1 MAPVLTLLPWAF
13 SAGMVATLNPCGFA
27 MLPAY
32 LAYLL
37 GRAEGAPLGR
47 QLARSTLA
55 GLGMTSG
62 VMGIFL
68 AAGVVISGLGAA
80 IARFVPWLGLVV
92 GVVVAIVGLVM
103 LFQSSVNPSL
113 PLTHSVGDVVGRAG
127 PFTFVV
133 FGAGYGLASLGCTLP
148 IFLVVTAQALA
159 AGGFV
164 PGLGVF
170 LAYALGMGAV
180 LLALSLATGVGS
192 GLLVQ
197 SLRRLLPFTRWIGAG
212 GMVAAGTY
220 LIYYQLTF
228 AGLLSRGG
236 P

>member
-1 MAPVLTLLPWAF
+1 MSPVLTLLPWAF

-37 GRAEGAPLGR
+37 GRAEGASLGR

-92 GVVVAIVGLVM
+92 GAVVAILGLVM
-103 LFQSSVNPSL
+103 
-113 PLTHSVGDVVGRAG
+113 
-127 PFTFVV
+127 V
-133 FGAGYGLASLGCTLP
+133 FP
-148 IFLVVTAQALA
+148 
-159 AGGFV
+159 
-164 PGLGVF
+164 
-170 LAYALGMGAV
+170 
-180 LLALSLATGVGS
+180 
-192 GLLVQ
+192 
-197 SLRRLLPFTRWIGAG
+197 
-212 GMVAAGTY
+212 
-220 LIYYQLTF
+220 
-228 AGLLSRGG
+228 
-236 P
+236 

>member
-1 MAPVLTLLPWAF
+1 MSPVLTLLPWAF

-37 GRAEGAPLGR
+37 GRAEGASLGR

-92 GVVVAIVGLVM
+92 GAVVAIVGLVM
-103 LFQSSVNPSL
+103 LFRSSVNPSL
-113 PLTHSVGDVVGRAG
+113 PLTHSVGDVVDRTG

-133 FGAGYGLASLGCTLP
+133 FGVGYGLASLGCTLP
-148 IFLVVTAQALA
+148 IFLVVTVQALA
-159 AGGFV
+159 AGWFV
-164 PGLGVF
+164 P
-170 LAYALGMGAV
+170 
-180 LLALSLATGVGS
+180 
-192 GLLVQ
+192 
-197 SLRRLLPFTRWIGAG
+197 
-212 GMVAAGTY
+212 
-220 LIYYQLTF
+220 
-228 AGLLSRGG
+228 
-236 P
+236 